1 MGQPSATEALANE
14 KAKRSVAV
22 AEGCA
27 QAESAV
33 RCVLLANEF
42 APPKVLRT

>member
-1 MGQPSATEALANE
+1 MGQPSAIEALANG

-22 AEGCA
+22 TEGRE
-27 QAESAV
+27 QAKSAV
-33 RCVLLANEF
+33 RCALLANEF